1 MEFLQIGRDAR
12 WSCFPNNNT
21 HVLRLR
27 IAAVGSHRE
36 HSAKTTRTQVYRG
49 SAYPDE
55 DEEKPERAVVHVPF
69 SCPSS
74 SHVSIM
80 SDHVHHRVHVH
91 VLCFVVHHH
100 VHHHVCI
107 LSCSSSCLRLIM
119 SIIMFMSYHVHH
131 LVYVLSCPSSCLC
144 SIVVFMCYH
153 VDIHVHVLSWP
164 YDHHHVH
171 ILMYIIMWHML

>member
-1 MEFLQIGRDAR
+1 MGFLQIGRDAR

-36 HSAKTTRTQVYRG
+36 HSAKTTRRQVYRG

-55 DEEKPERAVVHVPF
+55 DEEKLERAVVHVPF

-80 SDHVHHRVHVH
+80 SDD
-91 VLCFVVHHH
+91 VHHH
-100 VHHHVCI
+100 VYV
-107 LSCSSSCLRLIM
+107 LSCLSSCLYLIM
-119 SIIMFMSYHVHH
+119 SIILFMQYHV
-131 LVYVLSCPSSCLC
+131 LRSVYVLSCQYSCTC
-144 SIVVFMCYH
+144 FVMTI
-153 VDIHVHVLSWP
+153 
-164 YDHHHVH
+164 
-171 ILMYIIMWHML
+171 